1 MWKLKRFNHYH
12 QIIVKQW
19 LTAAIF
25 LLFAAIFRVVMLW
38 QYGSSELIVSH
49 SDDLLNAFW
58 MGMRFDLKTAA
69 IFLAL
74 FQLVAFFTLLVP
86 FLNINALLNRLF
98 TPFATLFF
106 LFLTAL
112 SIGNH
117 FYFGFYQSPINAL
130 VFGLVEDDTRSV
142 LKTIWSDY
150 PVVWGLGCLLILT
163 ALQVYFLKGLTNSLK
178 RFNQWHPS
186 FPVMLIYI
194 PLSLFLT
201 ALAGRGTVG
210 TFPLR
215 DLDMAVSTNTFI
227 NQLIPNGAQSLFLAW
242 TEREMNQISNDV
254 NVGLTSRGFDSALA
268 AGQVLGIKAN
278 SEGELYQSLYQRT
291 PIQPAIEKNPP
302 HVVFALMES
311 MGRHLLHYH
320 GEGNDLMGRLAPH
333 AQSDLLLMNFTS
345 SQHGTHPSLEALL
358 LNSPVTPLTQSRY
371 GYQSYRSAAAKPYKD
386 AGYKTVFLTAGPA
399 TWRSLDTALP
409 RQYFDRVLSKTDILR
424 RFPEAGTSTW
434 GVDDDYMFRYASE
447 LLAEA
452 EAKGEKLFLFM
463 LSITN
468 HPPYQVGSGY
478 QPKPINLL
486 KFGAR
491 VIDDRIM
498 AENILKTY
506 QYANDSLGGFIDRVK
521 ANPALAQKTLI
532 AASGDHNTRTFF
544 NYEGDNELHL
554 KYGVPFYFYLPKAYQ
569 GNAILDANRFG
580 SHWDIFPTL
589 YQHSLSSAEYLALG
603 QDLITPPK
611 NGLQAS
617 SIANISYV
625 LTAAGAATNSP
636 QPQYYHW
643 DRQAEHLS
651 ASPVPPAEESTDLVQ
666 AVNQARARMALF
678 DWQIRVQALKHPAA
692 Q

>member
-19 LTAAIF
+19 LTTAIF
-25 LLFAAIFRVVMLW
+25 LLFAAIFRIVMLW
-38 QYGSSELIVSH
+38 QYGSSELIVNH

-86 FLNINALLNRLF
+86 LLNINALLNRLF
-98 TPFATLFF
+98 VPFATLFF

-130 VFGLVEDDTRSV
+130 AFGLIEDDTRSV

-150 PVVWGLGCLLILT
+150 PVVWGLGSLLILT
-163 ALQVYFLKGLTNSLK
+163 GLQVYFLKGLTNSLK
-178 RFNQWHPS
+178 RLNQWHPS

-215 DLDMAVSTNTFI
+215 DLDMAVSSHIFV
-227 NQLIPNGAQSLFLAW
+227 NQLVPNGAQSLFNAW
-242 TEREMNQISNDV
+242 TEREMNQISDDP
-254 NVGLTSRGFDSALA
+254 NVGLHSRGFKSALE
-268 AGQVLGIKAN
+268 AGAVLGIQAN
-278 SEGELYQSLYQRT
+278 NESTLYQALYQRT
-291 PIQPAIEKNPP
+291 PVQPEVEKKPP
-302 HVVFALMES
+302 HVVFALMEG

-333 AQSDLLLMNFTS
+333 AQSDLFLMNFTS

-371 GYQSYRSAAAKPYKD
+371 GYQSYRSAAAKPYKE

-409 RQYFDRVLSKTDILR
+409 RQYFDQVLSKTDVLK
-424 RFPEAGTSTW
+424 RFPNASTSTW

-468 HPPYQVGSGY
+468 HPPYQVGPGY
-478 QPKPINLL
+478 QAKPVNLL

-491 VIDDRIM
+491 LIEDRTL
-498 AENILKTY
+498 AANILHTY

-521 ANPALAQKTLI
+521 ANPVLAEKTLI

-544 NYEGDNELHL
+544 NYEGNDELQL
-554 KYGVPFYFYLPKAYQ
+554 KYGVPFYFYLPKSYQ
-569 GNAILDANRFG
+569 KGATLDATRFG

-589 YQHSLSSAEYLALG
+589 YQRSLSNVEYLALG
-603 QDLITPPK
+603 QDLTTPPK
-611 NGLQAS
+611 KGLQAS
-617 SIANISYV
+617 ALANMGYV
-625 LTAAGAATNSP
+625 LTASGAATL
-636 QPQYYHW
+636 QTQAQYYHW
-643 DRQAEHLS
+643 NTQTTRLSPSTLSTSEEASDLIQA
-651 ASPVPPAEESTDLVQ
+651 AT
-666 AVNQARARMALF
+666 QARARMALF